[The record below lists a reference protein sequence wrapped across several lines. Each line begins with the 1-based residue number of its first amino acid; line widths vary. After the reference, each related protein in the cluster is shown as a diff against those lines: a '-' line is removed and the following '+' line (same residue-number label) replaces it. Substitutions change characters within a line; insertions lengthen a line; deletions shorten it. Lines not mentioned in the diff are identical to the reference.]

1 LAADESSRY
10 RLSICIP
17 TYNRDVYLESL
28 LARIAAEV
36 EGRGDVQI
44 VISDNASTDR
54 TPDVVA
60 RWASRADFVCVR
72 RETNGGAERNFL
84 AVVEAAAG
92 EYCWIFG
99 DDDVLLPGGVARV
112 LALLGE
118 HDPELLHVSTETL
131 PLVEQTTRFNGL
143 AEFVEHFARVQPRM
157 LLDVT
162 LVTAAI
168 FRRSRWLSI
177 PDKERFIPTRY
188 LHALVIAESLRG
200 GGRIVLVPD
209 RVISVRRERA
219 AFAEHGI
226 VREIPFLQLNYLLTL
241 AALTGSDT
249 LLRYCRRLR
258 VSALGGSARMFARE
272 TARYVR
278 NAGAIVATGIRCLFA
293 PRRGSAE

>member
-1 LAADESSRY
+1 LAADGASRS

-28 LARIAAEV
+28 LARLAAEV

-54 TPDVVA
+54 TPDVAA
-60 RWASRADFVCVR
+60 RWTSRENFIYTR

-84 AVVEAAAG
+84 AVVEAASG

-99 DDDVLLPGGVARV
+99 DDDVLQPGGVARV
-112 LALLGE
+112 LALLDE
-118 HDPELLHVSTETL
+118 HDPELLYVSSEGQQF
-131 PLVEQTTRFNGL
+131 VEQPVRFNGL
-143 AEFVEHFARVQPRM
+143 AEFVDHFARVRPRT

-162 LVTAAI
+162 LVTSAI
-168 FRRSRWLSI
+168 FRRSRWRAI
-177 PDKERFIPTRY
+177 ADKERFIPTRY
-188 LHALVIAESLRG
+188 LHALVVAESLRD

-219 AFAEHGI
+219 AFAEQAI

-241 AALTGSDT
+241 AALTGSRA
-249 LLRYCRRLR
+249 LESYCRRLR
-258 VSALGGSARMFARE
+258 VSAMSGSARMFARE

-278 NAGAIVATGIRCLFA
+278 SAGAIVATGVRCLFA